1 MASELDKA
9 YEYCQQIARSKARN
23 FYYAFRTLPSR
34 KRRAIHA
41 VYAFCR
47 VCDDIADEER
57 PLDEKRRLLAQTR
70 DKLAW
75 GRDGAAPDPVFTAL
89 KDTADTFDIPA
100 RLLEEVIDGVEMDL
114 TQDRYQ
120 SFEDLKGYCYKVASA
135 VGLICIEVFGY
146 TDSRAKW
153 YAVDLGIGMQLT
165 NILRDMKED
174 AQLGRI
180 YLPLDDL
187 DSFGYAESDLVEGKV
202 NDAFRDLMAHQ
213 VRRARSYLA
222 SGRRLMPL
230 VSPEARA
237 CPAVLVG
244 VYSSILDHIE
254 ASGFDVYRERIGLS
268 TSEKILLMARLWVTS
283 LIPATFPLRK

>member
-23 FYYAFRTLPSR
+23 FYYAFKTLPPQ

-47 VCDDIADEER
+47 VCDDIVDEER

-75 GRDGAAPDPVFTAL
+75 GRDGAEPDPVFIAL

-100 RLLEEVIDGVEMDL
+100 GLLEEVIDGVEMDL
-114 TQDRYQ
+114 TQNRYQ
-120 SFEDLKGYCYKVASA
+120 SFEDLREYCYKVAST
-135 VGLICIEVFGY
+135 VGLICVEIFGY
-146 TDSRAKW
+146 SDPAAKE
-153 YAVDLGIGMQLT
+153 YAVDLGLGMQLT

-174 AQLGRI
+174 AQIDRI
-180 YLPLDDL
+180 YIPQDDL
-187 DSFGYAESDLVEGKV
+187 DSFGYGESDLAEGKV
-202 NDAFRDLMAHQ
+202 NDAFSDLMAHQ
-213 VRRARSYLA
+213 VQRAKTYLD

-230 VSPEARA
+230 VSPQARA

-244 VYSSILDHIE
+244 VYGTILDRIE
-254 ASGFDVYRERIGLS
+254 ASGFDVYRERIGLR
-268 TSEKILLMARLWVTS
+268 TSEKILLMAKLWLTS
-283 LIPATFPLRK
+283 LIPQAFPLRK